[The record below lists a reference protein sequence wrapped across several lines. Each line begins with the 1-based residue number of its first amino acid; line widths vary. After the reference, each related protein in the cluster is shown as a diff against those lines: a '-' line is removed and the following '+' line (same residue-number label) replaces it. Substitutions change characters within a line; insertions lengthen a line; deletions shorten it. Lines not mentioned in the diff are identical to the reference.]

1 MVGGLWKVFILQTVE
16 SSCSNI
22 ALNTEVFLCVRHLP
36 LSMSVKRNSE
46 VTFRHSTQQPLPS
59 SKFSP
64 NGGRKKEF
72 SVNT

>member
-1 MVGGLWKVFILQTVE
+1 ME
-16 SSCSNI
+16 SSFSNI
-22 ALNTEVFLCVRHLP
+22 VLNTEVFLCVRHLP

-64 NGGRKKEF
+64 MEEKKKNF
-72 SVNT
+72 L